1 MTARRDTNGDF
12 VMSKSFVAV
21 LGLVLVMV
29 GALVSAGIA
38 WGTIWN
44 DVAELQA
51 SRSDYVRQ
59 DAYDATLKSIEV
71 SLVKIDVR
79 LNRIEDKVYGR

>member
-12 VMSKSFVAV
+12 VMSKAFVAV
-21 LGLVLVMV
+21 LGLTLVLV

-38 WGTIWN
+38 WGTIWS
-44 DVAELQA
+44 DVAELRA
-51 SRSDYVRQ
+51 SRSDYMRQ
-59 DAYDATLKSIEV
+59 DTFDATFKSIDV
-71 SLVKIDVR
+71 SLTKIDMR